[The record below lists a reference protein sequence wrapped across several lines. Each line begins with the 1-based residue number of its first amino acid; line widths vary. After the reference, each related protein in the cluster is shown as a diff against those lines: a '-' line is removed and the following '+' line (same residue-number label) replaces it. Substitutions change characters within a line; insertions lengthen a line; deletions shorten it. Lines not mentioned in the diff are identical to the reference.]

1 MLDAIVCHHE
11 ALFAEDHGA
20 IRVQVLERVA
30 DGLHVPDELR
40 HEPVEERVG
49 QKAVALFPPAVGV
62 DEAQRKLPVAVR
74 GIPDSGA
81 WLHRGEQGRNE
92 IRGAWARLRW
102 QPRAQPVVLHVA
114 DHVGD
119 ARCDGQRRVAP
130 RPRRLTARGIE
141 ARINEHR
148 RWRDVIAE
156 IGLPRRVGL
165 GDVANALKIHL
176 IYGAGRRRLRC
187 LKREADAL
195 GSFAAERLRVG

>member
-1 MLDAIVCHHE
+1 MH
-11 ALFAEDHGA
+11 ALT
-20 IRVQVLERVA
+20 VER
-30 DGLHVPDELR
+30 R
-40 HEPVEERVG
+40 HRRR
-49 QKAVALFPPAVGV
+49 A
-62 DEAQRKLPVAVR
+62 
-74 GIPDSGA
+74 
-81 WLHRGEQGRNE
+81 
-92 IRGAWARLRW
+92 
-102 QPRAQPVVLHVA
+102 RAQLADLLGDAHVA

-165 GDVANALKIHL
+165 SDVANALKVHL
-176 IYGAGRRRLRC
+176 FYGAGRRRLRC

-195 GSFAAERLRVG
+195 GSFAAERLRIR